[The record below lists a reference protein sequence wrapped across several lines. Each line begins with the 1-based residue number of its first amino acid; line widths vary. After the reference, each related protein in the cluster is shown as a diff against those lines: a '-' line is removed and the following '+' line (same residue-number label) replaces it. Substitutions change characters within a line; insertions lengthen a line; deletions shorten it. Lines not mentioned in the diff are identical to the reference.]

1 MKKFI
6 GLIALHFA
14 FFTQIFFFSTK
25 SIEFDFVRKDLAG
38 FVEDEIQKFIFQTN
52 IDSSYSKL
60 KCNYSID
67 SIYLSLRLD
76 YQNKL
81 FEGTEKLYLNI
92 VQNSKYDYLVFDC
105 GRNLKIER
113 VSTKER
119 DYLPYFQKGD
129 FLFVKNIFTNKT
141 LEIEINYSS
150 KFYNKFYK
158 GLIFDEKRNHF
169 YTLSEPNFAKYW
181 YVCKEDPSDKFI
193 AKIDLIVP
201 EKIKAVSNG
210 LLIDSTSFSNGY
222 KKFTYRSKY
231 PITHYLLF
239 VAGGEFEILKD
250 KYIDFSS
257 SEDLLL
263 EHFLFKETFDRSRED
278 LELIKVIY
286 ERLKRFTGDYP
297 FKDEL
302 YGIVEVS
309 WPFGGME
316 HQTRSAISTDVFKG
330 LYSAYGLQAHE
341 FAHQWFGNLVSCKSW
356 KDIWL
361 NEGFATYFEQL
372 AYLSKDNEIK
382 IDLPEVDFYGSVY
395 KTDGFI
401 FSRTVYDKGAWILEL
416 LRYELGNEKFFILI
430 REYLNLHKY
439 SNASTEDFIQLVNQ
453 VSQKDY
459 RWFFDQWLYS
469 RISRPFFEVKLKS
482 EKRDNHYF
490 CRVDLKQLQPEMIFQ
505 THLDLKLIFNDG
517 SEKTIQVFVDA
528 RHKVFSFQS
537 DVELNQVLIDP
548 ENKILKSVVYK

>member
-1 MKKFI
+1 MKKLI
-6 GLIALHFA
+6 GLIALHLA

-52 IDSSYSKL
+52 IDSSYDKL

-92 VQNSKYDYLVFDC
+92 VQNSKFDYLVFDC

-113 VSTKER
+113 VSTTER
-119 DYLPYFQKGD
+119 DELPYFQKGN
-129 FLFVKNIFTNKT
+129 FLFIKNIFKEKT
-141 LEIEINYSS
+141 LEIQIKYSS

-181 YVCKEDPSDKFI
+181 YICKEDPSDKFI

-201 EKIKAVSNG
+201 KKIKAVSNG

-231 PITHYLLF
+231 PVTHYLLF

-250 KYIDFSS
+250 KYTDFSS
-257 SEDLLL
+257 SQDLLL

-286 ERLKRFTGDYP
+286 ERLKRFTGDYA

-302 YGIVEVS
+302 FGIVEVS

-316 HQTRSAISTDVFKG
+316 HQTRSAISTDAFKG

-341 FAHQWFGNLVSCKSW
+341 FVHQWFGNLVTCKSW

-382 IDLPEVDFYGSVY
+382 IDLPEVDFYGRVY

-401 FSRTVYDKGAWILEL
+401 FSRTVYDKGAWILEM
-416 LRYELGNEKFFILI
+416 LRYELGNEKFFRLI
-430 REYLNLHKY
+430 REYLNLYKY

-505 THLDLKLIFNDG
+505 THLDLKLIFDDE

-528 RHKVFSFQS
+528 KHKVISFQS

>member
-1 MKKFI
+1 MKKLI
-6 GLIALHFA
+6 GLIALHLA
-14 FFTQIFFFSTK
+14 FFTQIYFFSTK

-52 IDSSYSKL
+52 INSTYDKL
-60 KCNYSID
+60 KSNYSID

-92 VQNSKYDYLVFDC
+92 VQNSKFDYLVFDC
-105 GRNLKIER
+105 GRNLKIESL
-113 VSTKER
+113 STKER
-119 DYLPYFQKGD
+119 YGLPYFQRGN
-129 FLFVKNIFTNKT
+129 FLFIKNIFTNKT
-141 LEIEINYSS
+141 LEIEIKYSS

-210 LLIDSTSFSNGY
+210 LLIDLTSFSNGY

-231 PITHYLLF
+231 PVTHYLLF
-239 VAGGEFEILKD
+239 VAGGEYEILKD
-250 KYIDFSS
+250 KYTDFSS

-316 HQTRSAISTDVFKG
+316 HQTRSAISTDAFKG

-341 FAHQWFGNLVSCKSW
+341 FAHQWFGNLVTCKSW

-401 FSRTVYDKGAWILEL
+401 FSRTVYDKGAWILEM
-416 LRYELGNEKFFILI
+416 LRYELGNEKFFRLI
-430 REYLNLHKY
+430 REYLNLYKY

-505 THLDLKLIFNDG
+505 THLDLKLIFDDE

-528 RHKVFSFQS
+528 RHKVISFQS